1 MNRVGKFFKTTLMKN
16 LELKELGVQEMNVT
30 EMANVNGGSVI
41 GGIINAIQALVDG
54 LQKNVNLDGIIQDF
68 KTFFTTLKGL
78 LHS

>member
-1 MNRVGKFFKTTLMKN
+1 MKN

-30 EMANVNGGSVI
+30 EMADVNGGSVI

-54 LQKNVNLDGIIQDF
+54 LQANVNLDGIIQDF

-78 LHS
+78 LHP

>member
-1 MNRVGKFFKTTLMKN
+1 MKN

-54 LQKNVNLDGIIQDF
+54 LQANVNLDGIIKDF
-68 KTFFTTLKGL
+68 KTFFTTLSGL
-78 LHS
+78 LHG